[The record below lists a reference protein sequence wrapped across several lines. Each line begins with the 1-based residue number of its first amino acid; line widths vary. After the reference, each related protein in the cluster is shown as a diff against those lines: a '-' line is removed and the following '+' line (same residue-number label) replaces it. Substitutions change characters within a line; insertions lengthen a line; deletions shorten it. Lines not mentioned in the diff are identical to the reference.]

1 MSEKS
6 GLENKRVRE
15 YRFNSLSWVEVEA
28 LFWRE
33 KYFTI
38 DKIAKKAKQGRGGE
52 KSNEAI
58 SARFTSIYNKLF
70 SEEELPKSRRKP
82 EGDKFLEKYYYDI
95 LREEV
100 PDEESLDDWGP
111 KRIKLEEELKEKVEE
126 VPAEKTEEVP
136 AERVEEAP
144 AEKTEEVSAEKKEGK
159 PPEKVEETPAPLEK
173 VEETPTEKTEETPVG
188 KIEEAPAEKIEEA
201 PAEKTEEVPAEK
213 VEEAPQPPEKE
224 EETPAEKTEEV
235 PPEKVEETPLEK
247 TEETPVEKIEE
258 APAERP
264 SPTHSRPQPNIFG
277 QMVVPPRDWQSTVRD
292 LAHRIPIQL
301 AAGILIIL
309 LCILSLYL
317 LINRLKPTQVSTPF
331 PTLAQTIPS
340 TSLPV
345 TSATISPTP
354 TAIFKPPLENILFE
368 DNFAD
373 FSKFGSNNEDD
384 KWQIL
389 NDGDPVISGG
399 KLTVSKPTWLKIG
412 SPDWT
417 NYRVDFT
424 TDLPWSSSVIFKVGI
439 RCKDLDNM
447 ILVAFHKASFIWR
460 VQNKDNP
467 FDVNGTYG
475 GSSSLQPGLHPSL
488 TAQNDEFTFV
498 IENSDPTSFSYPGY
512 SKGWVALYIT
522 PGVFIYD
529 FKIVKLP

>member
-33 KYFTI
+33 KHF
-38 DKIAKKAKQGRGGE
+38 KIEEIAEKAKIGRGL
-52 KSNEAI
+52 KRSVEAI

-82 EGDKFLEKYYYDI
+82 DGDKFLEKYYYDI
-95 LREEV
+95 LKEEV
-100 PDEESLDDWGP
+100 PNEESLSDWRP
-111 KRIKLEEELKEKVEE
+111 KRLKLEEELKEKI
-126 VPAEKTEEVP
+126 EK
-136 AERVEEAP
+136 AP
-144 AEKTEEVSAEKKEGK
+144 AEKTEELPVERKEEAPAEKKEEK
-159 PPEKVEETPAPLEK
+159 PPEKVEEAPAPLEK
-173 VEETPTEKTEETPVG
+173 VD
-188 KIEEAPAEKIEEA
+188 
-201 PAEKTEEVPAEK
+201 
-213 VEEAPQPPEKE
+213 
-224 EETPAEKTEEV
+224 ETPAEKTEEV
-235 PPEKVEETPLEK
+235 LAENVEETPPPPEKEEETLAEK
-247 TEETPVEKIEE
+247 TEETPG
-258 APAERP
+258 ERP
-264 SPTHSRPQPNIFG
+264 LPTPSRPQPNIFSR
-277 QMVVPPRDWQSTVRD
+277 MVVPPRDRQSTVRD
-292 LAHRIPIQL
+292 FARRIPYQIV
-301 AAGILIIL
+301 AGILVIL
-309 LCILSLYL
+309 LCILSIYWLV
-317 LINRLKPTQVSTPF
+317 NRLKPTQVSTPN

-340 TSLPV
+340 TSFPV

-424 TDLPWSSSVIFKVGI
+424 TDLPFSSSVIFKVGI
-439 RCKDLDNM
+439 RCKDVDNM
-447 ILVAFHKASFIWR
+447 ILVAIHKTSFIWR

-475 GSSSLQPGLHPSL
+475 GWPSQQPGLHPSL
-488 TAQNDEFTFV
+488 TAQNDKFTFV
-498 IENSDPTSFSYPGY
+498 IENADPASFEYPGY